1 MQCDLSRLK
10 KKLLDEAAVWRE
22 SFGPFVATLLS
33 ALFFG
38 GCLASGL
45 ETARWLHEDVFL
57 HQGWVLSALI
67 PIVIGMLV
75 YFLLFKFGV
84 FLYGVIAHFMNK
96 DETDFRITKE

>member
-1 MQCDLSRLK
+1 MPI
-10 KKLLDEAAVWRE
+10 KLLALKSKLFDNAAVWRE
-22 SFGPFVATLLS
+22 LFGPFMATTLS

-38 GCLASGL
+38 VCLASGL

-84 FLYGVIAHFMNK
+84 FLYGVIARFMNK
-96 DETDFRITKE
+96 DETYFRITKE